1 MLSNLPEWLSQS
13 PRTRRKVMTLWRA
26 LLRVERA
33 RLAFGILVLCGK
45 DDRVLLLPGTSG
57 APKLPVKE
65 LDGWVPI
72 PKQIVAW
79 LAELWPGASKPALVS
94 IDGSAGRE
102 GVFFIYTARLQG
114 DTPTGSEL
122 WLEPHAAAC
131 ALENMERRVVLRC
144 ANIPLSGI

>member
-33 RLAFGILVLCGK
+33 RLAFGILVLRGK
-45 DDRVLLLPGTSG
+45 DDRVLPSPEPLA

-72 PKQIVAW
+72 PTQIEVVACRAVAGGVEACSRFYRRISWSRGRHFHLHSAPSRRHANRERIVA
-79 LAELWPGASKPALVS
+79 
-94 IDGSAGRE
+94 
-102 GVFFIYTARLQG
+102 
-114 DTPTGSEL
+114 
-122 WLEPHAAAC
+122 
-131 ALENMERRVVLRC
+131 
-144 ANIPLSGI
+144 